1 LTLHTVEH
9 SSELPATAETAYAW
23 HARPGAFERLAPPWE
38 SVRVVERSGTLEQG
52 QVVLDVPVGPLR
64 RRWVARHHD
73 GIPGRQFVDEQ
84 AEGPFTRWV
93 HTHRFEPIPPER
105 CRLVDQ
111 IRYELPFGAAGELAA
126 GAVAR
131 RLTRTFRYRHSVL
144 GEDLATPARYGGP
157 APRTIAVTGAT
168 GLVGRALLPFLTTQG
183 HQVRRVIRGWPGP
196 DDIAWDPS
204 AGRLDPA
211 ALEGVDGVIHLAGE
225 SIAAGRWTAKK
236 RRRILESRT
245 AGTTLLAQ
253 TLGRLAR
260 PPRVL
265 ISASAIG
272 IYGERGDELVTERTG
287 LRAGGRFFVEQVGH
301 AWEAAT
307 QPAERAGIRVV
318 RARMG
323 IILTPAGGALAAML
337 PPFLAGLGGRM
348 GSGRQYMSWIS
359 MDDIVGALYHL
370 LLTDTL
376 RGPVNLT
383 APAPATN
390 EEFTQTL
397 GRVLRRPTR
406 FPVPAV
412 ALRLVAGDMA
422 DELLLASSRVIPERL
437 SATGY
442 RFRHGGLE
450 PALRHV
456 LGR

>member
-1 LTLHTVEH
+1 LALHTFEH
-9 SSELPATAETAYAW
+9 SSELPAAAETAYAW

-38 SVRVVERSGTLEQG
+38 SVRVLERSGTLEQG

-73 GIPGRQFVDEQ
+73 GIPGHQFVDEQ
-84 AEGPFTRWV
+84 IEGPFARWV
-93 HTHRFEPIPPER
+93 HTHRFEPITPDR
-105 CRLVDQ
+105 CRLVDH
-111 IRYELPFGAAGELAA
+111 IRYELPLGAAGELAA

-144 GEDLATPARYGGP
+144 GEDLATPARYGGA

-183 HQVRRVIRGWPGP
+183 HQVRRVIRGRPGP

-225 SIAAGRWTAKK
+225 SIAEGRWTAEK

-272 IYGERGDELVTERTG
+272 IYGERGDELVTEQAE

-301 AWEAAT
+301 AWEAAAE
-307 QPAERAGIRVV
+307 PAERAGIRVV

-337 PPFLAGLGGRM
+337 PPFLAGVGGRM

-390 EEFTQTL
+390 AEFTRTL
-397 GRVLRRPTR
+397 GRVLRRPTL
-406 FPVPAV
+406 FPVPPV
-412 ALRLVAGDMA
+412 ALRLVAGEMA
-422 DELLLASSRVIPERL
+422 DELLLASARVIPERL
-437 SATGY
+437 RETGY
-442 RFRHGGLE
+442 RFRHGGLDA
-450 PALRHV
+450 ALRHV